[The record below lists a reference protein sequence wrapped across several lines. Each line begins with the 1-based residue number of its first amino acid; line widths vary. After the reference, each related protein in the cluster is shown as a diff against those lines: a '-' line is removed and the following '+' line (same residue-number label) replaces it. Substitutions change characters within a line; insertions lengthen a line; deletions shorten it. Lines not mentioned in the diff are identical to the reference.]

1 MGANV
6 STACCNKGDTASI
19 PSETVRAAGA
29 DAENPA
35 ADPDAKASEDGEVGE
50 VGEVDEVAATHR
62 LKVMKSLGHLEVDE
76 EILRKTL
83 RGFGRVW
90 QFSPSDL
97 PLKEREAL
105 WKKSASVKSLAFFI
119 SHTWRTA
126 GRWKV
131 LALLLRTSWAFV
143 ILCWA
148 CCMSMVVCLYALE
161 VLPRPLTAP
170 DVGILGLTLTYHSG
184 PWLLVAHVP
193 SILLGFALAPYFPS
207 LKNDQSFLD
216 VTCIH
221 QEDQA
226 LMERGVYGLGGFLA
240 RSKKLLILWSQPYLS
255 RLWCVFEIA
264 AYRAANPEGEIE
276 LAPIFVELTVL
287 VLWVMIFCSTCLSYA
302 VSFTPKYFWVAMPFA
317 LVPQLVAAHFLRRLI
332 SQKHRLIESMANFD
346 VDKAE
351 CREEFDR
358 KFVMTAIDAWY
369 GSREAFNQYVQG
381 PVRNEL
387 LQKRS
392 TQIPS
397 AYFLLLIAAVSAP
410 SFEVFIGFCLD
421 GFPADVLWI
430 RVLSKQ
436 IGFFFAS
443 QMVTLKILLY
453 LCDRFAMP
461 PSIPHLSACPR
472 VGGLCDFLQT
482 VLIYLSYILV
492 DLGSYAVCRRSQGH
506 VWSAALYCSVM
517 LFLAGLLHGCCRR
530 RCV

>member
-1 MGANV
+1 V
-6 STACCNKGDTASI
+6 SADCCSKGDTASI
-19 PSETVRAAGA
+19 PSETIRAAGA
-29 DAENPA
+29 DAENPTA
-35 ADPDAKASEDGEVGE
+35 ADPDAKASEADSGVY
-50 VGEVDEVAATHR
+50 EVAETAPHR

-76 EILRKTL
+76 EILRGVSLRKTL

-97 PLKEREAL
+97 PVKEREAL
-105 WKKSASVKSLAFFI
+105 WNKSVSVKSLAFFI

-126 GRWKV
+126 GKWKV

-143 ILCWA
+143 ILCGA
-148 CCMSMVVCLYALE
+148 CCMSIVVCLYALE
-161 VLPRPLTAP
+161 VLPRPLTGT

-184 PWLLVAHVP
+184 PWLLVAYVP

-226 LMERGVYGLGGFLA
+226 LMERGVYGLGGFLV
-240 RSKKLLILWSQPYLS
+240 RSEKMLILWSQPYLS

-264 AYRAANPEGEIE
+264 AYRAANPEGQIE
-276 LAPIFVELTVL
+276 LAPVFVELTVL
-287 VLWVMIFCSTCLSYA
+287 VLWVMIFCSSCLSYV
-302 VSFTPKYFWVAMPFA
+302 VSFTEYFWVAMPFA

-332 SQKHRLIESMANFD
+332 SQKHELIESMATFD
-346 VDKAE
+346 VGKAE

-369 GSREAFNQYVQG
+369 GSREAFNHYVQG
-381 PVRNEL
+381 PIRNEL

-397 AYFLLLIAAVSAP
+397 AYFIVLITAVSAP

-421 GFPADVLWI
+421 GFPADVLWT

-436 IGFFFAS
+436 IGFFLAS
-443 QMVTLKILLY
+443 QMASLKILLY

-461 PSIPHLSACPR
+461 PSIPHLSSFPR
-472 VGGLCDFLQT
+472 IVGMCDFLQT
-482 VLIYLSYILV
+482 LLIYLSYILV
-492 DLGSYAVCRRSQGH
+492 DLGSYAICRRSQRH
-506 VWSAALYCSVM
+506 VWSAALYCSAM
-517 LFLAGLLHGCCRR
+517 LLLAGLLHGCWWR
-530 RCV
+530 RCG